1 MSCDITLNELVL
13 KWMGF
18 PNWKT
23 LIEKYKKEKECEE
36 DDKLAREI
44 NEGLD
49 ELYGVKEDSEEC
61 LQERIERFF
70 KDRFEIHPDGH
81 TLDHDSVYLPAHSNW
96 TRDLAEELSKCKEDI
111 EEKEGC
117 HTFLDE
123 NGEPVTICRLP
134 NKEQKEQKAF
144 RSELID
150 YLDFLI
156 EQITYS
162 KAKDSSK
169 AISDLEALRKKY
181 L

>member
-1 MSCDITLNELVL
+1 MMTDKDLEKLTEKFNEIHKEKGKLTIADAL
-13 KWMGF
+13 KAVDEVYG
-18 PNWKT
+18 
-23 LIEKYKKEKECEE
+23 KEKECEE

-49 ELYGVKEDSEEC
+49 ELYGVKENSEESKLDEKSIVTC
-61 LQERIERFF
+61 MVCG
-70 KDRFEIHPDGH
+70 KDWKGH
-81 TLDHDSVYLPAHSNW
+81 NANIKYRTH
-96 TRDLAEELSKCKEDI
+96 KCEEDI
-111 EEKEGC
+111 EEKDGILECRKFCG
-117 HTFLDE
+117 
-123 NGEPVTICRLP
+123 GEIIKLRMDIDALF
-134 NKEQKEQKAF
+134 KDMQEEQKAF
-144 RSELID
+144 RSDLLD